1 MQYSLIYLFFIL
13 DFNFTLILINLY
25 LQDYRKPLEESKPP
39 ILNSSKL
46 QTLFYRLTD
55 ILQCHT
61 LFRIAL
67 TECVRQWDKE
77 EKIGDVFVASFSKAV
92 VLDIYSDFINNF
104 NRAMEVAKQES
115 KKKSA
120 FADFLKVSVKI
131 PSYFIFFIYI
141 STY

>member
-1 MQYSLIYLFFIL
+1 MKYDSINHEIILSIYKYFF
-13 DFNFTLILINLY
+13 

-39 ILNSSKL
+39 ILSSSKL
-46 QTLFYRLTD
+46 HTLFYRLTE

-104 NRAMEVAKQES
+104 NHAMEVAKQES

-120 FADFLKVSVKI
+120 FADFLKVKM
-131 PSYFIFFIYI
+131 FFLDY
-141 STY
+141 